1 MADIKTEKQKVK
13 EITDK
18 LEEGLKELFESEKYK
33 KYLSTMSKFHNYSF
47 NNTLL
52 IALQR
57 PDASLVAGYQAWQ
70 KNFNRHVKRGEKG
83 IRILAPAPYKI
94 KEERDKLDPV
104 TGEVMLD
111 KDGMPQ
117 TEEVEVKIPAFRAV
131 SVFDVAQT
139 EGEPLPELEAK
150 ELLSTVE
157 GYEDFIKAVTYV
169 APVPIGFEDIPGA
182 SKGYFN
188 IGENRIAVQE
198 GMSESQ
204 TLKTMVHETA
214 HSMLHNKEVN
224 REDILAPAKDR
235 NSKEVEAESIAFTV
249 CNHFGIDT
257 SDYSFGYIAGWSSGK
272 DMKELKSSLDTIR
285 RTASELITG
294 IEEQLKEL
302 QRDREIMQE
311 QSQEF
316 ILAIS
321 NTERSH
327 FDIAG
332 VKGME
337 GAELMGSLLAM
348 KDADRENVEAY
359 LESRGAWVTHLGDDR
374 SEEVEEFHVDYIYD
388 TDTYA
393 ITDVKYAME
402 MDRKANEPVKDSD
415 VVLKIMYGE
424 NDGYEIDKITN
435 MTREQAIDLAYKL
448 AALDGNEWDGNIQDF
463 MEENGAE
470 YVPVIV
476 KDGRNS
482 GMPEFF
488 DIAVDLKAEEVTLE
502 EELSGME
509 YAASIIHRLEHG
521 KGVFSPDERN
531 LIVNYGYKLDDY
543 EKTKELADML
553 AYRIENESA
562 NAALTVIDAQAEI
575 DALPDGMI
583 GLSEMHGYGYTWEE
597 MLPLTKETALEL
609 FDSDLAVYQLHKD
622 GSETLIEDKEQIMGH
637 EGIFGI
643 EKSDWE
649 NERELRSMQAELAE
663 SGANKEAQ
671 LLYGSSDKY
680 GIYQLKDNPELRD
693 FHFAGTAE
701 LLKRGILSDDFK
713 EIQPENYNLVYAGE
727 LSDIQGQSQGEKLN
741 ALFEKFNIDH
751 PADYKGHSLSV
762 SDIVVLHE
770 NGENSA
776 HFVDSF
782 GFTEL
787 PDFVR
792 GLEGVKEQEAD
803 KAEKGL
809 TNEEK
814 QFLETDNAPLIAKN
828 FLAWDE
834 IEDLG
839 YRFFEDGYI
848 DKFKPVEKALFGD
861 GLVSDDT
868 IHDIARRMQGGEDIR
883 EELAKALIGGHERVI
898 EADENDGV
906 AVLFGRDAVTVT
918 FGNAEKQI
926 SYEEM
931 GTAFLGLME
940 SEYKKI
946 EQARA
951 AEEQEEKIAES
962 VTSGHN
968 VNLSARQKDLK
979 LETEQS
985 EPEQIQAG
993 QPEAQKSYP
1002 AVYGHTLSY
1011 AMEHGEVDK
1020 YSDSRKLDRECR
1032 EAIEGTIRQNFDG
1045 MHLKHDIVKPLAEQY
1060 GSERMA
1066 FVLAS
1071 TIQQE
1076 SWDGRFSVDNK
1087 AWASEFYIP
1096 ENIVHGIDM
1105 NRELIVSSHPA
1116 VLDGFIDMFRS
1127 EVLEKEK
1134 ELSAGQEEITS
1145 GHNVQKLETEQSEPE
1160 KSAEAPE
1167 FEDMEDGDE
1176 IIDLGDETE
1185 QVLAEMKQS
1194 LEGRQ
1199 DTSGHNVQ
1207 KLETEPEE
1215 MAETELAFQIADRFI
1230 SIQETDGGYDYS
1242 IMGADYKEI
1251 DGGVYDNPN
1260 VSIREALNDI
1270 VEDLKDNPFDN
1281 GARGN
1286 ISDKDELIP
1295 IDYDGLMEKVEAAD
1309 HIEPQAQGNVV
1320 ENFKAKTNELFHE
1333 ISEMNPAEVEETIK
1347 CHVQAK
1353 IDEYAIQA
1361 EIIDVAV
1368 VGSRC
1373 RGLEREGSDL
1383 DVAVELSTNERED
1396 VLFDA
1401 FNGDALH
1408 IGGVKV
1414 DINPITAQ
1422 RTGTLETY
1430 LPQVEDY
1437 LEGVR
1442 EAREKE
1448 PVSIFNIRMNDE
1460 ERWFKNTSGLDAEG
1474 LCKAYAECDK
1484 PFVEMGKYGE
1494 RIEAAD
1500 HAYIEQGERL
1510 DFSIEFNEETDQ
1522 ITIFDG
1528 DNFEYKGLRETLFP
1542 KQAEP
1547 EVTLTVAECG
1557 EFHSMGEFYENIPTV
1572 EEAVAIW
1579 KQIPPERMNG
1589 IPAIGINIHTP
1600 GTEVF
1605 EDVGADILSGKRIDL
1620 DILEFIPD
1628 IKNSPQAME
1637 VIAELVAKLPEM
1649 EIDGNMGE
1657 EFEAKVWEKRMPD
1670 LTPAEQLAVELDRF
1684 TYDYDAAVYH
1694 DNSQSMTENVSE
1706 LADALKQG
1714 DTQDIASWL
1723 AGIAADGTEPEESRR
1738 AKELLEKLAEYKPL
1752 VKIEEMEEQNYNM
1765 VDNVLNNGAGEK
1777 AQKEENRKAQDR
1789 PAAKPSLKAR
1799 LAEKKAQ
1806 VAGAGREQEENIK
1819 NKQREM

>member
-1 MADIKTEKQKVK
+1 MADANVNTVSITEKQKVK

-33 KYLSTMSKFHNYSF
+33 NYLSTMSKFHNYSF

-111 KDGMPQ
+111 KDGTPQ

-131 SVFDVAQT
+131 SVFDVSQT
-139 EGEPLPELEAK
+139 DGEPLPELETK

-169 APVPIGFEDIPGA
+169 APAPIGFEDIPGD

-188 IGENRIAVQE
+188 IEENRIAVQE

-224 REDILAPAKDR
+224 KEDILAPAKDR
-235 NSKEVEAESIAFTV
+235 NTKEIEAESIAFTV
-249 CNHFGIDT
+249 CRHFGIDT
-257 SDYSFGYIAGWSSGK
+257 SEYSFSYIAGWSSGR

-294 IEEQLKEL
+294 IEEQLREL

-311 QSQEF
+311 QSQEL
-316 ILAIS
+316 ILAVS

-327 FDIAG
+327 FDIAS

-337 GAELMGSLLAM
+337 GVELMNSLLAM

-388 TDTYA
+388 TDTHA

-402 MDRKANEPVKDSD
+402 MDRKANEPIKDSD

-424 NDGYEIDKITN
+424 NDRYEIDKITN
-435 MTREQAIDLAYKL
+435 MTREQALDLAYKL
-448 AALDGNEWDGNIQDF
+448 AALDENEWDGNIQDF

-470 YVPVIV
+470 YVPIIV

-488 DIAVDLKAEEVTLE
+488 DIAVDLKAEEVSLE
-502 EELSGME
+502 KDLSGIE
-509 YAASIIHRLEHG
+509 YAASIVHRLEHG

-553 AYRIENESA
+553 AYRIENEPA

-583 GLSEMHGYGYTWEE
+583 GLSEMHEYGYTWEE

-622 GSETLIEDKEQIMGH
+622 GSETLIEDKEQITGH

-663 SGANKEAQ
+663 SSANKETQ

-776 HFVDSF
+776 HFIDSF

-951 AEEQEEKIAES
+951 AEEQEEGIAES
-962 VTSGHN
+962 
-968 VNLSARQKDLK
+968 A
-979 LETEQS
+979 
-985 EPEQIQAG
+985 
-993 QPEAQKSYP
+993 
-1002 AVYGHTLSY
+1002 
-1011 AMEHGEVDK
+1011 
-1020 YSDSRKLDRECR
+1020 
-1032 EAIEGTIRQNFDG
+1032 
-1045 MHLKHDIVKPLAEQY
+1045 
-1060 GSERMA
+1060 
-1066 FVLAS
+1066 
-1071 TIQQE
+1071 
-1076 SWDGRFSVDNK
+1076 
-1087 AWASEFYIP
+1087 
-1096 ENIVHGIDM
+1096 
-1105 NRELIVSSHPA
+1105 
-1116 VLDGFIDMFRS
+1116 
-1127 EVLEKEK
+1127 
-1134 ELSAGQEEITS
+1134 TS
-1145 GHNVQKLETEQSEPE
+1145 GHNVQKLEPEQTEMEQTETEKTEPQKEQSEPE
-1160 KSAEAPE
+1160 KSVETPE
-1167 FEDMEDGDE
+1167 FEDTEDGDE
-1176 IIDLGDETE
+1176 IIDLGDEKD

-1194 LEGRQ
+1194 LEGFQ
-1199 DTSGHNVQ
+1199 DTSGHNVNPSAMQ
-1207 KLETEPEE
+1207 KDLKLETEPEKA
-1215 MAETELAFQIADRFI
+1215 AETELAFQIADRFI

-1242 IMGADYKEI
+1242 IMNMDYKEI
-1251 DGGVYDNPN
+1251 ESGVYEKTGVD
-1260 VSIREALNDI
+1260 IQEIADDI
-1270 VEDLKDNPFDN
+1270 VDDLREDPFDN
-1281 GARGN
+1281 GVKGS
-1286 ISDKDELIP
+1286 IGDDELIP

-1333 ISEMNPAEVEETIK
+1333 ISEMNPAEIEETVK
-1347 CHVQAK
+1347 CHVQAQLDEHG
-1353 IDEYAIQA
+1353 IDA
-1361 EIIDVAV
+1361 EIVDVAV

-1383 DVAVELSTNERED
+1383 DVVVELSTNERED
-1396 VLFDA
+1396 VLFDT
-1401 FNGDALH
+1401 FNEDGLH

-1422 RTGTLETY
+1422 RTGSLETY

-1494 RIEAAD
+1494 WIKAAD
-1500 HAYIEQGERL
+1500 HASIEQGDRL
-1510 DFSIEFNEETDQ
+1510 DFSLEFNEETDQ

-1528 DNFEYKGLRETLFP
+1528 ENFAYKGLRETLFP
-1542 KQAEP
+1542 EQAEP

-1557 EFHSMGEFYENIPTV
+1557 EFHTMGEFYENIPTV
-1572 EEAVAIW
+1572 EEAIAIW
-1579 KQIPPERMNG
+1579 KQIPPDRMNG

-1600 GTEVF
+1600 GTEAF
-1605 EDVGADILSGKRIDL
+1605 EDVGIDILLGKRIDL
-1620 DILEFIPD
+1620 DILEYIPD
-1628 IKNSPQAME
+1628 IKDSPQAME

-1649 EIDGNMGE
+1649 EIDGHMGE
-1657 EFEAKVWEKRMPD
+1657 EFEAKVWEKRMPG
-1670 LTPAEQLAVELDRF
+1670 LTPPEQLAVELDRF
-1684 TYDYDAAVYH
+1684 TYDYDAALYH
-1694 DNSQSMTENVSE
+1694 DNSQNMTENVSE
-1706 LADALKQG
+1706 LADALKQR
-1714 DTQDIASWL
+1714 DTHDIALWL
-1723 AGIAADGTEPEESRR
+1723 AEIAADGTEPEERKR
-1738 AKELLEKLAEYKPL
+1738 AVELLEKLAEYKPL
-1752 VKIEEMEEQNYNM
+1752 AKIEEMEEQNYNM

-1777 AQKEENRKAQDR
+1777 AQKEENRKAQDKS
-1789 PAAKPSLKAR
+1789 AAKPSLKAR

-1806 VAGAGREQEENIK
+1806 VAGQGREQEENIK

>member
-1 MADIKTEKQKVK
+1 MADAKTEKQKVK

-33 KYLSTMSKFHNYSF
+33 NYLSTMSKFHNYSF

-104 TGEVMLD
+104 TGEIMLD

-224 REDILAPAKDR
+224 KEDILAPAKDR
-235 NSKEVEAESIAFTV
+235 NTKEIEAESIAFTV
-249 CNHFGIDT
+249 CRHFGIDT
-257 SDYSFGYIAGWSSGK
+257 SEYSFSYIAGWSSGR

-316 ILAIS
+316 ILAVS

-327 FDIAG
+327 FDIAS

-337 GAELMGSLLAM
+337 GAELMDSLLAM

-374 SEEVEEFHVDYIYD
+374 SEEVEEFHVNYIYD
-388 TDTYA
+388 TDTHA

-435 MTREQAIDLAYKL
+435 MTREQAVDLAYKL

-470 YVPVIV
+470 YVPIIV

-488 DIAVDLKAEEVTLE
+488 DIVVDLKAEEVTLE

-543 EKTKELADML
+543 EKTKELADTL
-553 AYRIENESA
+553 AYRIENEPA

-609 FDSDLAVYQLHKD
+609 FDRDLAVYQLHKD
-622 GSETLIEDKEQIMGH
+622 GSETLIEDKEQITGH

-663 SGANKEAQ
+663 SGANKQAQ

-693 FHFAGTAE
+693 FHFAGIEA
-701 LLKRGILSDDFK
+701 LKSRGIIKDNLDAIK
-713 EIQPENYNLVYAGE
+713 PENYNLVYVGE
-727 LSDIQGQSQGEKLN
+727 LSELSKDFIRLQTQGDKLE
-741 ALFEKFNIDH
+741 ALYEKFNIDH

-776 HFVDSF
+776 HFVDSV
-782 GFTEL
+782 GFTML
-787 PDFVR
+787 PDFLR
-792 GLEGVKEQEAD
+792 EMEGIKEQE
-803 KAEKGL
+803 E
-809 TNEEK
+809 
-814 QFLETDNAPLIAKN
+814 
-828 FLAWDE
+828 E
-834 IEDLG
+834 IE
-839 YRFFEDGYI
+839 
-848 DKFKPVEKALFGD
+848 
-861 GLVSDDT
+861 
-868 IHDIARRMQGGEDIR
+868 
-883 EELAKALIGGHERVI
+883 
-898 EADENDGV
+898 
-906 AVLFGRDAVTVT
+906 
-918 FGNAEKQI
+918 GNA
-926 SYEEM
+926 
-931 GTAFLGLME
+931 
-940 SEYKKI
+940 
-946 EQARA
+946 
-951 AEEQEEKIAES
+951 
-962 VTSGHN
+962 TSGHN
-968 VNLSARQKDLK
+968 VQKS
-979 LETEQS
+979 ETEQTSMEQS

-1096 ENIVHGIDM
+1096 ENIVHGIDI

-1145 GHNVQKLETEQSEPE
+1145 GHNVQKLEAEQTAMEQSGLEQAQAEQHEPE
-1160 KSAEAPE
+1160 QPATPE

-1194 LEGRQ
+1194 LEGLQ
-1199 DTSGHNVQ
+1199 DTSGHNVNLSARQ
-1207 KLETEPEE
+1207 KDLKLETEPEE

-1242 IMGADYKEI
+1242 IMGTDYKEI
-1251 DGGVYDNPN
+1251 DGGVYDNPD
-1260 VSIREALNDI
+1260 VSIREALNNI
-1270 VEDLKDNPFDN
+1270 VEDLRENPFDN
-1281 GARGN
+1281 GAGGN
-1286 ISDKDELIP
+1286 IGDDDELIP
-1295 IDYDGLMEKVEAAD
+1295 IDYDGLMEKVEAANR
-1309 HIEPQAQGNVV
+1309 IEPQTQGNVV

-1333 ISEMNPAEVEETIK
+1333 ISEMNPAEIEEAVK
-1347 CHVQAK
+1347 RHVQAK

-1396 VLFDA
+1396 DLFNA
-1401 FNGDALH
+1401 FNNCDGIH
-1408 IGGVKV
+1408 IGGIKV

-1422 RTGTLETY
+1422 RTGTLENY

-1442 EAREKE
+1442 EARENE
-1448 PVSIFNIRMNDE
+1448 PISIFNIRMNDE

-1484 PFVEMGKYGE
+1484 PFVEMEKYGE

-1528 DNFEYKGLRETLFP
+1528 ENFEYKGLRETLFP
-1542 KQAEP
+1542 EQAEP

-1557 EFHSMGEFYENIPTV
+1557 EFHTMGEFYENIPTV
-1572 EEAVAIW
+1572 EEAVTIW

-1649 EIDGNMGE
+1649 EIDG
-1657 EFEAKVWEKRMPD
+1657 
-1670 LTPAEQLAVELDRF
+1670 
-1684 TYDYDAAVYH
+1684 
-1694 DNSQSMTENVSE
+1694 S
-1706 LADALKQG
+1706 
-1714 DTQDIASWL
+1714 
-1723 AGIAADGTEPEESRR
+1723 
-1738 AKELLEKLAEYKPL
+1738 
-1752 VKIEEMEEQNYNM
+1752 
-1765 VDNVLNNGAGEK
+1765 
-1777 AQKEENRKAQDR
+1777 
-1789 PAAKPSLKAR
+1789 
-1799 LAEKKAQ
+1799 
-1806 VAGAGREQEENIK
+1806 
-1819 NKQREM
+1819 